1 MQNFNLPRLYR
12 PSVRAFRLSLAVHT
26 KGFTYLGLLFL
37 IFLLALSASATVTL
51 GAIVQRRAAEEELLR
66 IGSEMRA
73 AIYSYSR
80 MYTGSG
86 NQFPPSL
93 EALLKD
99 PRFPQTR
106 RHLRKIYTDP
116 LSGKA
121 EWGLIQAPD
130 GGIAGVYSKATAK
143 PIKVGNFAAPLEHF
157 SKAES
162 YQDWKFLVQP

>member
-1 MQNFNLPRLYR
+1 MQNFNLLSISRS
-12 PSVRAFRLSLAVHT
+12 SVSSVRLSLAVHT
-26 KGFTYLGLLFL
+26 KGFTYMGLLLL

-66 IGSEMRA
+66 IGNEMRA

-80 MYTGSG
+80 MHIGAG

-93 EALLKD
+93 AALLKD
-99 PRFPQTR
+99 PRFPETR

-116 LSGKA
+116 LTGKA